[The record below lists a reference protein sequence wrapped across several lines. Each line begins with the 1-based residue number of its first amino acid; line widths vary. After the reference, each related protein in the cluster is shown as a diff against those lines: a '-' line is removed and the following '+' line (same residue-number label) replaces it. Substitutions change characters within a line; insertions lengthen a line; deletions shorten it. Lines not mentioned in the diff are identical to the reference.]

1 MELVFATHNLNK
13 AKEILLQLPSQ
24 IHLITL
30 RDIGCLEEI
39 QETAST
45 LQGNALLKASYV
57 KEKYGF
63 SCFADDTGLE
73 VLALEGAPGVYSAR
87 YAGEPKNEA
96 ANMAKLLN
104 ELKGKKDRRAQ
115 FTTVIALCSDHGN
128 HFFKGEVKGLITEKA
143 RGSNGFGY
151 DPVFQPEGFD
161 RTFAELSLEEKN
173 QISHRARAFSKLLEF
188 LRALS

>member
-13 AKEILLQLPSQ
+13 AKEILPQLPAH
-24 IHLITL
+24 IHLKTL
-30 RDIGCLEEI
+30 KDIGCMDDI
-39 QETAST
+39 PETANT
-45 LQGNALLKASYV
+45 LQGNALIKASYV
-57 KEKYGF
+57 KEKYGL

-73 VLALEGAPGVYSAR
+73 VVTLGGAPGVYSAR

-96 ANMAKLLN
+96 ANMAKLLK
-104 ELKGKKDRRAQ
+104 ELKGKKDRQAQ
-115 FTTVIALCSDHGN
+115 FTTVIALCFDQGN
-128 HFFKGEVKGLITEKA
+128 HFFKGEVKGQIIEKA

-151 DPVFQPEGFD
+151 DPIFQPEGYD

-188 LRALS
+188 LNSLS